1 MDTVQKLFRFLDESP
16 TCYHAAANAK
26 AALTAA
32 GAVELRESEQWK
44 LEKGTLYV
52 VERGDSALVAFRVPE
67 GPFHGFLMAAAHS
80 DSPTFKVR
88 ETAEAA
94 SAGNTLRLSV
104 EPYGGGVWRG
114 WLDRPLSVAGRV
126 VIRQG
131 DRLVSRL
138 VNIDRDLLVIPGV
151 AIHMDRSVNKG
162 AELNPA
168 VDLLPLLGCGK
179 EPGAFRKLIAE
190 AAGVREEHLLSTELF
205 LYPRTKAVQTGLNGE
220 FIVSPR
226 LDDLQCVFGCLEGF
240 LAAKPGGSLPVLAV
254 FNNEEVGSNT
264 RQGADSTFLT
274 DVLERIAHG
283 CGLDSE
289 AWKAAVANSFMVS
302 ADNAHAI
309 HPDHPE
315 YADKGEC
322 PVLGGGIVINHKIYS
337 GAHGVG
343 SELGHMTVQC
353 EGRKCTCGS
362 VGCWEQYSSATALIR
377 QGREAVEGHPESL
390 ILKKVN
396 GDASKIEA
404 RTIIDA
410 AREGDPIACQVYD
423 KYIYYLAIGIVA
435 IINAFDPEVI
445 VLGGGVSKAGDFL
458 LEPLRKKVAEYV
470 FYKDLPYAE
479 IKIATLGN
487 DAGIIG
493 AAMLGK

>member
-289 AWKAAVANSFMVS
+289 AWKAAIANSFMVS

-309 HPDHPE
+309 HPAHPE

-322 PVLGGGIVINHKIYS
+322 PVLGGGIVIKYNANQRYTTDAVS
-337 GAHGVG
+337 GAVFQAICQEAGVP
-343 SELGHMTVQC
+343 VQ
-353 EGRKCTCGS
+353 R
-362 VGCWEQYSSATALIR
+362 YSNRA
-377 QGREAVEGHPESL
+377 
-390 ILKKVN
+390 
-396 GDASKIEA
+396 
-404 RTIIDA
+404 
-410 AREGDPIACQVYD
+410 
-423 KYIYYLAIGIVA
+423 
-435 IINAFDPEVI
+435 
-445 VLGGGVSKAGDFL
+445 
-458 LEPLRKKVAEYV
+458 
-470 FYKDLPYAE
+470 DLPGGS
-479 IKIATLGN
+479 TLGN
-487 DAGIIG
+487 ISTAHLSVPTVDIGLPQLAMHSVCETAG
-493 AAMLGK
+493 AADTDHLVKAMTAYFSRDFHRDRDGGIVF

>member
-162 AELNPA
+162 AELNSA
-168 VDLLPLLGCGK
+168 VDLLPLLGRGK

-309 HPDHPE
+309 HPAHPE
-315 YADKGEC
+315 YADKGEY
-322 PVLGGGIVINHKIYS
+322 PVLGGGIVIKYNANQRYTTDAVS
-337 GAHGVG
+337 GAVFQTICQEAGVP
-343 SELGHMTVQC
+343 VQ
-353 EGRKCTCGS
+353 R
-362 VGCWEQYSSATALIR
+362 YSNRA
-377 QGREAVEGHPESL
+377 
-390 ILKKVN
+390 
-396 GDASKIEA
+396 
-404 RTIIDA
+404 
-410 AREGDPIACQVYD
+410 
-423 KYIYYLAIGIVA
+423 
-435 IINAFDPEVI
+435 
-445 VLGGGVSKAGDFL
+445 
-458 LEPLRKKVAEYV
+458 
-470 FYKDLPYAE
+470 DLPGGS
-479 IKIATLGN
+479 TLGN
-487 DAGIIG
+487 ISTAHLSVPTVDIGLPQLAMHSVCETAG
-493 AAMLGK
+493 AADTDHLVKAMTAYFSRDFHRDRDGGIVF

>member
-220 FIVSPR
+220 SIVSPR

-289 AWKAAVANSFMVS
+289 AWKAAIANSFMVS

-309 HPDHPE
+309 HPAHPE
-315 YADKGEC
+315 YADKGEF
-322 PVLGGGIVINHKIYS
+322 PVLGGGIVIKYNANQRYTTDAVS
-337 GAHGVG
+337 GAVFQAICQEAGVP
-343 SELGHMTVQC
+343 VQ
-353 EGRKCTCGS
+353 R
-362 VGCWEQYSSATALIR
+362 YSNRA
-377 QGREAVEGHPESL
+377 
-390 ILKKVN
+390 
-396 GDASKIEA
+396 
-404 RTIIDA
+404 
-410 AREGDPIACQVYD
+410 
-423 KYIYYLAIGIVA
+423 
-435 IINAFDPEVI
+435 
-445 VLGGGVSKAGDFL
+445 
-458 LEPLRKKVAEYV
+458 
-470 FYKDLPYAE
+470 DLPGGS
-479 IKIATLGN
+479 TLGN
-487 DAGIIG
+487 ISTAHLSVPTVDIGLPQLAMHSVCETAG
-493 AAMLGK
+493 AADTEHLVKAMTAYFSRDFHRDRDGGIVF

>member
-309 HPDHPE
+309 HPAHPE
-315 YADKGEC
+315 YADKGEF
-322 PVLGGGIVINHKIYS
+322 PVLGGGIVIKYNANQRYTTDAVS
-337 GAHGVG
+337 GAVFQAICQEAGVP
-343 SELGHMTVQC
+343 VQ
-353 EGRKCTCGS
+353 R
-362 VGCWEQYSSATALIR
+362 YSNRA
-377 QGREAVEGHPESL
+377 
-390 ILKKVN
+390 
-396 GDASKIEA
+396 
-404 RTIIDA
+404 
-410 AREGDPIACQVYD
+410 
-423 KYIYYLAIGIVA
+423 
-435 IINAFDPEVI
+435 
-445 VLGGGVSKAGDFL
+445 
-458 LEPLRKKVAEYV
+458 
-470 FYKDLPYAE
+470 DLPGGS
-479 IKIATLGN
+479 TLGN
-487 DAGIIG
+487 ISTAHLSVPTVDIGLPQLAMHSVCETAG
-493 AAMLGK
+493 AADTDYLVTAMTAYFSRDFHRDRDGGIVF

>member
-52 VERGDSALVAFRVPE
+52 VERGDSALMAFRVPE

-309 HPDHPE
+309 HPAHPE
-315 YADKGEC
+315 YTDKGEF
-322 PVLGGGIVINHKIYS
+322 PVLGGGIVIKYNANQRYTTDAVS
-337 GAHGVG
+337 GAVFQAICQEAGVP
-343 SELGHMTVQC
+343 VQ
-353 EGRKCTCGS
+353 R
-362 VGCWEQYSSATALIR
+362 YSNRA
-377 QGREAVEGHPESL
+377 
-390 ILKKVN
+390 
-396 GDASKIEA
+396 
-404 RTIIDA
+404 
-410 AREGDPIACQVYD
+410 
-423 KYIYYLAIGIVA
+423 
-435 IINAFDPEVI
+435 
-445 VLGGGVSKAGDFL
+445 
-458 LEPLRKKVAEYV
+458 
-470 FYKDLPYAE
+470 DLPGGS
-479 IKIATLGN
+479 TLGN
-487 DAGIIG
+487 ISTAHLSVPTVDIGLPQLAMHSVCETAG
-493 AAMLGK
+493 AADTDHLVKAMTAYFSRDFHRDRDGGIVF

>member
-126 VIRQG
+126 MIRQG

-309 HPDHPE
+309 HPAHPE
-315 YADKGEC
+315 YADKGEF
-322 PVLGGGIVINHKIYS
+322 PVLGGGIVIKYNANQRYTTDAVS
-337 GAHGVG
+337 GAVFQAICQEAGVP
-343 SELGHMTVQC
+343 VQ
-353 EGRKCTCGS
+353 R
-362 VGCWEQYSSATALIR
+362 YSNRA
-377 QGREAVEGHPESL
+377 
-390 ILKKVN
+390 
-396 GDASKIEA
+396 
-404 RTIIDA
+404 
-410 AREGDPIACQVYD
+410 
-423 KYIYYLAIGIVA
+423 
-435 IINAFDPEVI
+435 
-445 VLGGGVSKAGDFL
+445 
-458 LEPLRKKVAEYV
+458 
-470 FYKDLPYAE
+470 DLPGGS
-479 IKIATLGN
+479 TLGN
-487 DAGIIG
+487 ISTAHLSVPTVDIGLPQLAMHSVCETAG
-493 AAMLGK
+493 AADTEHLVKAMTAYFSRDFHRDRDGGIVF

>member
-138 VNIDRDLLVIPGV
+138 VNIDRDLLVIPSV
-151 AIHMDRSVNKG
+151 AIHMDRTVNKG
-162 AELNPA
+162 TELNPA
-168 VDLLPLLGCGK
+168 ADLLPLLGCGR

-205 LYPRTKAVQTGLNGE
+205 LYPRTRAVQTGLQGE

-240 LAAKPGGSLPVLAV
+240 LAAQPGENLPVLAV

-274 DVLERIAHG
+274 DVLERIADG
-283 CGLDSE
+283 CGLSKE
-289 AWKAAVANSFMVS
+289 EWKAAVANSFLVS

-309 HPDHPE
+309 HPAHPE
-315 YADKGEC
+315 YADKGEF
-322 PVLGGGIVINHKIYS
+322 PVLNGGIVIKYNANQRYTTDAVS
-337 GAHGVG
+337 GAVFQAVCQAAGVP
-343 SELGHMTVQC
+343 TQ
-353 EGRKCTCGS
+353 R
-362 VGCWEQYSSATALIR
+362 YSNRA
-377 QGREAVEGHPESL
+377 
-390 ILKKVN
+390 
-396 GDASKIEA
+396 
-404 RTIIDA
+404 
-410 AREGDPIACQVYD
+410 
-423 KYIYYLAIGIVA
+423 
-435 IINAFDPEVI
+435 
-445 VLGGGVSKAGDFL
+445 
-458 LEPLRKKVAEYV
+458 
-470 FYKDLPYAE
+470 DLPGGS
-479 IKIATLGN
+479 TLGN
-487 DAGIIG
+487 ISTAHLSVPTVDIGLPQLAMHSVCETAG
-493 AAMLGK
+493 AADTDYLVKAIASYYACSFHQEADGGITL

>member
-126 VIRQG
+126 MIRQG

-309 HPDHPE
+309 HPAHPE
-315 YADKGEC
+315 YADKGEF
-322 PVLGGGIVINHKIYS
+322 PVLNGGIVIKYNANQRYTTDAVS
-337 GAHGVG
+337 GAVFQAICQEAGVP
-343 SELGHMTVQC
+343 VQ
-353 EGRKCTCGS
+353 R
-362 VGCWEQYSSATALIR
+362 YSNRA
-377 QGREAVEGHPESL
+377 
-390 ILKKVN
+390 
-396 GDASKIEA
+396 
-404 RTIIDA
+404 
-410 AREGDPIACQVYD
+410 
-423 KYIYYLAIGIVA
+423 
-435 IINAFDPEVI
+435 
-445 VLGGGVSKAGDFL
+445 
-458 LEPLRKKVAEYV
+458 
-470 FYKDLPYAE
+470 DLPGGS
-479 IKIATLGN
+479 TLGN
-487 DAGIIG
+487 ISTAHLSVPTVDIGLPQLAMHSVCETAG
-493 AAMLGK
+493 AADTDHLVKAMTAYFSRDFHRDRDGGIVF

>member
-126 VIRQG
+126 VIRQE

-240 LAAKPGGSLPVLAV
+240 LAAKPDGSLPVLAV

-309 HPDHPE
+309 HPAHPE
-315 YADKGEC
+315 YADKGEF
-322 PVLGGGIVINHKIYS
+322 PVLGGGIVIKYNANQRYTTDAVS
-337 GAHGVG
+337 GAVFQAICQEAGVP
-343 SELGHMTVQC
+343 VQ
-353 EGRKCTCGS
+353 R
-362 VGCWEQYSSATALIR
+362 YSNRA
-377 QGREAVEGHPESL
+377 
-390 ILKKVN
+390 
-396 GDASKIEA
+396 
-404 RTIIDA
+404 
-410 AREGDPIACQVYD
+410 
-423 KYIYYLAIGIVA
+423 
-435 IINAFDPEVI
+435 
-445 VLGGGVSKAGDFL
+445 
-458 LEPLRKKVAEYV
+458 
-470 FYKDLPYAE
+470 DLPGGS
-479 IKIATLGN
+479 TLGN
-487 DAGIIG
+487 ISTAHLSVPTVDIGLPQLAMHSVCETAG
-493 AAMLGK
+493 AADTDLLVKAMAAYFSRDFHLDRDGGIVF

>member
-126 VIRQG
+126 MIRQG

-240 LAAKPGGSLPVLAV
+240 LAAKPDGSLPVLAV

-309 HPDHPE
+309 HPAHPE
-315 YADKGEC
+315 YADKGEF
-322 PVLGGGIVINHKIYS
+322 PVLGGGIVIKYNANQRYTTDAVS
-337 GAHGVG
+337 GAVFQAICQEAGVP
-343 SELGHMTVQC
+343 VQ
-353 EGRKCTCGS
+353 R
-362 VGCWEQYSSATALIR
+362 YSNRA
-377 QGREAVEGHPESL
+377 
-390 ILKKVN
+390 
-396 GDASKIEA
+396 
-404 RTIIDA
+404 
-410 AREGDPIACQVYD
+410 
-423 KYIYYLAIGIVA
+423 
-435 IINAFDPEVI
+435 
-445 VLGGGVSKAGDFL
+445 
-458 LEPLRKKVAEYV
+458 
-470 FYKDLPYAE
+470 DLPGGS
-479 IKIATLGN
+479 TLGN
-487 DAGIIG
+487 ISTAHLSVPTVDIGLPQLAMHSVCETAG
-493 AAMLGK
+493 AADTDHLVKAMTAYFSRDFHRDRNGGIVF

>member
-1 MDTVQKLFRFLDESP
+1 MDMVQKLFRFLDESP

-283 CGLDSE
+283 CGLDSD
-289 AWKAAVANSFMVS
+289 AWKAAIANSFMVS

-309 HPDHPE
+309 HPAHPE
-315 YADKGEC
+315 YADKGEF
-322 PVLGGGIVINHKIYS
+322 PVLGGGIVIKYNANQRYTTDAVS
-337 GAHGVG
+337 GAVFQAICQEAGVP
-343 SELGHMTVQC
+343 VQ
-353 EGRKCTCGS
+353 R
-362 VGCWEQYSSATALIR
+362 YSNRA
-377 QGREAVEGHPESL
+377 
-390 ILKKVN
+390 
-396 GDASKIEA
+396 
-404 RTIIDA
+404 
-410 AREGDPIACQVYD
+410 
-423 KYIYYLAIGIVA
+423 
-435 IINAFDPEVI
+435 
-445 VLGGGVSKAGDFL
+445 
-458 LEPLRKKVAEYV
+458 
-470 FYKDLPYAE
+470 DLPGGS
-479 IKIATLGN
+479 TLGN
-487 DAGIIG
+487 ISTAHLSVPTVDIGLPQLAMHSVCETAG
-493 AAMLGK
+493 AADTDYLVKAMTAYVSRDFHRDRDGGIVF

>member
-94 SAGNTLRLSV
+94 STGNTLRLSV

-309 HPDHPE
+309 HPAHPE
-315 YADKGEC
+315 YADKGEF
-322 PVLGGGIVINHKIYS
+322 PVLGGGIVIKYNANQRYTTDAVS
-337 GAHGVG
+337 GAVFQAICQEAGVP
-343 SELGHMTVQC
+343 VQ
-353 EGRKCTCGS
+353 R
-362 VGCWEQYSSATALIR
+362 YSNRA
-377 QGREAVEGHPESL
+377 
-390 ILKKVN
+390 
-396 GDASKIEA
+396 
-404 RTIIDA
+404 
-410 AREGDPIACQVYD
+410 
-423 KYIYYLAIGIVA
+423 
-435 IINAFDPEVI
+435 
-445 VLGGGVSKAGDFL
+445 
-458 LEPLRKKVAEYV
+458 
-470 FYKDLPYAE
+470 DLPGGS
-479 IKIATLGN
+479 TLGN
-487 DAGIIG
+487 ISTAHLSVPTVDIGLPQLAMHSVCETAG
-493 AAMLGK
+493 AADTDLLVKAMAAYFSRDFHRDRDGGIVF

>member
-254 FNNEEVGSNT
+254 FNNEEVGSST

-289 AWKAAVANSFMVS
+289 GWKAAVANSFMVS

-309 HPDHPE
+309 HPAHPE
-315 YADKGEC
+315 YADQGEF
-322 PVLGGGIVINHKIYS
+322 PVLGGGVVIKYNANQRYTTDTVSAAVFQSICRRADVPVQRYS
-337 GAHGVG
+337 NRA
-343 SELGHMTVQC
+343 
-353 EGRKCTCGS
+353 
-362 VGCWEQYSSATALIR
+362 
-377 QGREAVEGHPESL
+377 
-390 ILKKVN
+390 
-396 GDASKIEA
+396 
-404 RTIIDA
+404 
-410 AREGDPIACQVYD
+410 
-423 KYIYYLAIGIVA
+423 
-435 IINAFDPEVI
+435 
-445 VLGGGVSKAGDFL
+445 
-458 LEPLRKKVAEYV
+458 
-470 FYKDLPYAE
+470 DLPGGS
-479 IKIATLGN
+479 TLGN
-487 DAGIIG
+487 ISTAHFSVPTVDIGLPQLAMHSVCETAG
-493 AAMLGK
+493 AADTAYLIRAMTAYFSASFHYDSDGGILL

>member
-16 TCYHAAANAK
+16 TCYHAVANAK

-52 VERGDSALVAFRVPE
+52 VERGDSALMAFRVPE

-289 AWKAAVANSFMVS
+289 GWKAAVANSFMVS

-309 HPDHPE
+309 HPAHPE
-315 YADKGEC
+315 YADKGEF
-322 PVLGGGIVINHKIYS
+322 PVLGGGIVIKYNANQRYTTDAVS
-337 GAHGVG
+337 GAVFQAICQEAGVP
-343 SELGHMTVQC
+343 VQ
-353 EGRKCTCGS
+353 R
-362 VGCWEQYSSATALIR
+362 YSNRA
-377 QGREAVEGHPESL
+377 
-390 ILKKVN
+390 
-396 GDASKIEA
+396 
-404 RTIIDA
+404 
-410 AREGDPIACQVYD
+410 
-423 KYIYYLAIGIVA
+423 
-435 IINAFDPEVI
+435 
-445 VLGGGVSKAGDFL
+445 
-458 LEPLRKKVAEYV
+458 
-470 FYKDLPYAE
+470 DLPGGS
-479 IKIATLGN
+479 TLGN
-487 DAGIIG
+487 ISTAHLSVPTVDIGLPQLAMHSVCETAG
-493 AAMLGK
+493 AADTDHLVKAMTAYFSRDFHRDRDGGIVF

>member
-26 AALTAA
+26 AALMAA

-67 GPFHGFLMAAAHS
+67 RPFHGFLMAAAHS

-309 HPDHPE
+309 HPAHPE
-315 YADKGEC
+315 YADKGEF
-322 PVLGGGIVINHKIYS
+322 PVLGGGIVIKYNANQRYTTDAVS
-337 GAHGVG
+337 GAVF
-343 SELGHMTVQC
+343 QAIC
-353 EGRKCTCGS
+353 
-362 VGCWEQYSSATALIR
+362 Q
-377 QGREAVEGHPESL
+377 EA
-390 ILKKVN
+390 
-396 GDASKIEA
+396 
-404 RTIIDA
+404 
-410 AREGDPIACQVYD
+410 
-423 KYIYYLAIGIVA
+423 
-435 IINAFDPEVI
+435 
-445 VLGGGVSKAGDFL
+445 GVSVQRYSNRA
-458 LEPLRKKVAEYV
+458 
-470 FYKDLPYAE
+470 DLPGGS
-479 IKIATLGN
+479 TLGN
-487 DAGIIG
+487 ISTAHLSVPTVDIGLPQLAMHSVCETAG
-493 AAMLGK
+493 AADTDLLVKAMAAYFSRDFHLDRDGGIVF

>member
-52 VERGDSALVAFRVPE
+52 VERGDSALMAFRVPE

-289 AWKAAVANSFMVS
+289 GWKAAAANSFMVS

-309 HPDHPE
+309 HPAHPE
-315 YADKGEC
+315 YADKGEF
-322 PVLGGGIVINHKIYS
+322 PVLGGGIVIKYNANQRYTTDAVS
-337 GAHGVG
+337 GAVFQAICQEAGVP
-343 SELGHMTVQC
+343 VQ
-353 EGRKCTCGS
+353 R
-362 VGCWEQYSSATALIR
+362 YSNRA
-377 QGREAVEGHPESL
+377 
-390 ILKKVN
+390 
-396 GDASKIEA
+396 
-404 RTIIDA
+404 
-410 AREGDPIACQVYD
+410 
-423 KYIYYLAIGIVA
+423 
-435 IINAFDPEVI
+435 
-445 VLGGGVSKAGDFL
+445 
-458 LEPLRKKVAEYV
+458 
-470 FYKDLPYAE
+470 DLPGGS
-479 IKIATLGN
+479 TLGN
-487 DAGIIG
+487 ISTAHLSVPTVDIGLPQLAMHSVCETAG
-493 AAMLGK
+493 AADTEYLVKAMTAYFSQDFHYDSDGGITL

>member
-52 VERGDSALVAFRVPE
+52 VERGDSAQVAFRVPE

-274 DVLERIAHG
+274 DVLPPPTASWCRRITPTPSTPPTRSTPTRG
-283 CGLDSE
+283 SSRC
-289 AWKAAVANSFMVS
+289 WAAASS
-302 ADNAHAI
+302 SSTT
-309 HPDHPE
+309 P
-315 YADKGEC
+315 
-322 PVLGGGIVINHKIYS
+322 
-337 GAHGVG
+337 
-343 SELGHMTVQC
+343 T
-353 EGRKCTCGS
+353 
-362 VGCWEQYSSATALIR
+362 SATPRTLFP
-377 QGREAVEGHPESL
+377 GRCFRPSVRRRGCRSSDTATGRISPAAPPWAISPQPISPFL
-390 ILKKVN
+390 PWTSACPN
-396 GDASKIEA
+396 WPCTASARRRGRRI
-404 RTIIDA
+404 RTIW
-410 AREGDPIACQVYD
+410 
-423 KYIYYLAIGIVA
+423 
-435 IINAFDPEVI
+435 
-445 VLGGGVSKAGDFL
+445 
-458 LEPLRKKVAEYV
+458 
-470 FYKDLPYAE
+470 
-479 IKIATLGN
+479 
-487 DAGIIG
+487 
-493 AAMLGK
+493 

>member
-240 LAAKPGGSLPVLAV
+240 LAAKPDGSLPVLAV

-309 HPDHPE
+309 HPAHPE
-315 YADKGEC
+315 YADKGEF
-322 PVLGGGIVINHKIYS
+322 PVLGGGIVIKYNANQRYTTDAVS
-337 GAHGVG
+337 GAVFQAICQEAGVP
-343 SELGHMTVQC
+343 VQ
-353 EGRKCTCGS
+353 R
-362 VGCWEQYSSATALIR
+362 YSNRA
-377 QGREAVEGHPESL
+377 
-390 ILKKVN
+390 
-396 GDASKIEA
+396 
-404 RTIIDA
+404 
-410 AREGDPIACQVYD
+410 
-423 KYIYYLAIGIVA
+423 
-435 IINAFDPEVI
+435 
-445 VLGGGVSKAGDFL
+445 
-458 LEPLRKKVAEYV
+458 
-470 FYKDLPYAE
+470 DLPGGS
-479 IKIATLGN
+479 TLGN
-487 DAGIIG
+487 ISTAHLSVPTVDIGLPQLAMHSVCETAG
-493 AAMLGK
+493 AADTDLLVKAMAAYFSRDFHLDRDGGIVF

>member
-126 VIRQG
+126 MIRQG

-226 LDDLQCVFGCLEGF
+226 LDDLQCVFSCLEGF

-289 AWKAAVANSFMVS
+289 AWKAVAANSFMVS

-309 HPDHPE
+309 HPAHPE
-315 YADKGEC
+315 YADKGEF
-322 PVLGGGIVINHKIYS
+322 PVLNGGIVIKYNANQRYTTDAVS
-337 GAHGVG
+337 GAVFQAICQEAGVP
-343 SELGHMTVQC
+343 VQ
-353 EGRKCTCGS
+353 R
-362 VGCWEQYSSATALIR
+362 YSNRA
-377 QGREAVEGHPESL
+377 
-390 ILKKVN
+390 
-396 GDASKIEA
+396 
-404 RTIIDA
+404 
-410 AREGDPIACQVYD
+410 
-423 KYIYYLAIGIVA
+423 
-435 IINAFDPEVI
+435 
-445 VLGGGVSKAGDFL
+445 
-458 LEPLRKKVAEYV
+458 
-470 FYKDLPYAE
+470 DLPGGS
-479 IKIATLGN
+479 TLGN
-487 DAGIIG
+487 ISTAHLSVPTVDIGLPQLAMHSVCETAG
-493 AAMLGK
+493 AADTDHLVKAMTAYFSRDFHRDRDGGIVF

>member
-26 AALTAA
+26 AALMAA

-67 GPFHGFLMAAAHS
+67 GPLHGFLMAASHS

-126 VIRQG
+126 MIRQG

-179 EPGAFRKLIAE
+179 EPGTFRKLIAE

-309 HPDHPE
+309 HPAHPE
-315 YADKGEC
+315 YADKGEF
-322 PVLGGGIVINHKIYS
+322 PVLGGGIVIKYNANQRYTTDAVS
-337 GAHGVG
+337 GAVFQAICQEAGVP
-343 SELGHMTVQC
+343 VQ
-353 EGRKCTCGS
+353 R
-362 VGCWEQYSSATALIR
+362 YSNRA
-377 QGREAVEGHPESL
+377 
-390 ILKKVN
+390 
-396 GDASKIEA
+396 
-404 RTIIDA
+404 
-410 AREGDPIACQVYD
+410 
-423 KYIYYLAIGIVA
+423 
-435 IINAFDPEVI
+435 
-445 VLGGGVSKAGDFL
+445 
-458 LEPLRKKVAEYV
+458 
-470 FYKDLPYAE
+470 DLPGGS
-479 IKIATLGN
+479 TLGN
-487 DAGIIG
+487 ISTAHLSVPTVDIGLPQLAMHSVCETAG
-493 AAMLGK
+493 AADTDHLVKAMTAYFSRDFHRDRDGGIVF

>member
-1 MDTVQKLFRFLDESP
+1 MDMVQKLFRFLDESP

-283 CGLDSE
+283 CGLDSD
-289 AWKAAVANSFMVS
+289 AWKAAIANSFMVS

-309 HPDHPE
+309 HPAHPE
-315 YADKGEC
+315 YADKGEF
-322 PVLGGGIVINHKIYS
+322 PVLGGGIVIKYNANQRYTTDAVS
-337 GAHGVG
+337 GAVFQAICQEAGVP
-343 SELGHMTVQC
+343 VQ
-353 EGRKCTCGS
+353 R
-362 VGCWEQYSSATALIR
+362 YSNRA
-377 QGREAVEGHPESL
+377 
-390 ILKKVN
+390 
-396 GDASKIEA
+396 
-404 RTIIDA
+404 
-410 AREGDPIACQVYD
+410 
-423 KYIYYLAIGIVA
+423 
-435 IINAFDPEVI
+435 
-445 VLGGGVSKAGDFL
+445 
-458 LEPLRKKVAEYV
+458 
-470 FYKDLPYAE
+470 DLPGGS
-479 IKIATLGN
+479 TLGN
-487 DAGIIG
+487 ISTAHLSVPTVDIGLPQLAMHSVCETAG
-493 AAMLGK
+493 AADTDYLVRAMAAYFSRDFHRDRDGGIVF

>member
-44 LEKGTLYV
+44 LEKGTLYI

-67 GPFHGFLMAAAHS
+67 GPLHGFLMAASHS

-309 HPDHPE
+309 HPAHPE
-315 YADKGEC
+315 YADKGEF
-322 PVLGGGIVINHKIYS
+322 PVLGGGIVIKYNANQRYTTDAVS
-337 GAHGVG
+337 GAVFQAICQEAGVP
-343 SELGHMTVQC
+343 VQ
-353 EGRKCTCGS
+353 R
-362 VGCWEQYSSATALIR
+362 YSNRA
-377 QGREAVEGHPESL
+377 
-390 ILKKVN
+390 
-396 GDASKIEA
+396 
-404 RTIIDA
+404 
-410 AREGDPIACQVYD
+410 
-423 KYIYYLAIGIVA
+423 
-435 IINAFDPEVI
+435 
-445 VLGGGVSKAGDFL
+445 
-458 LEPLRKKVAEYV
+458 
-470 FYKDLPYAE
+470 DLPGGS
-479 IKIATLGN
+479 TLGN
-487 DAGIIG
+487 ISTAHLSVPTVDIGLPQLAMHSVCETAG
-493 AAMLGK
+493 AADTDHLVKAMTAYFSRDFHRDRDGGIVF

>member
-220 FIVSPR
+220 VIVSPR

-283 CGLDSE
+283 CGLDSD
-289 AWKAAVANSFMVS
+289 AWKAAIANSFMVS

-309 HPDHPE
+309 HPAHPE
-315 YADKGEC
+315 YADKGEF
-322 PVLGGGIVINHKIYS
+322 PVLGGGIVIKYNANQRYTTDAVS
-337 GAHGVG
+337 GAVFQAICQEAGVP
-343 SELGHMTVQC
+343 VQ
-353 EGRKCTCGS
+353 R
-362 VGCWEQYSSATALIR
+362 YSNRA
-377 QGREAVEGHPESL
+377 
-390 ILKKVN
+390 
-396 GDASKIEA
+396 
-404 RTIIDA
+404 
-410 AREGDPIACQVYD
+410 
-423 KYIYYLAIGIVA
+423 
-435 IINAFDPEVI
+435 
-445 VLGGGVSKAGDFL
+445 
-458 LEPLRKKVAEYV
+458 
-470 FYKDLPYAE
+470 DLPGGS
-479 IKIATLGN
+479 TLGN
-487 DAGIIG
+487 ISTAHLSVPTVDIGLPQLAMHSVCETAG
-493 AAMLGK
+493 AADTDLLVKAMAAYFSRDFHLDRDGGIVF